1 MNKKIVNKIE
11 KAIQERQEQTTAL
24 KRRIDQARAEIEK
37 ADAAMNTATTE
48 DNEAEYIR
56 AADKKRFNENVI
68 AANEAK
74 LQTMKMVV
82 NESEYNAIIDEIK
95 ADARKSAEEA
105 EKKAADLFGSLYALA
120 DNFSREVKEC
130 DQLLAKWANANGKDA
145 MTVNYS
151 PMNTELLTLKG
162 ELEKKKRNGENQ
174 KNLLGTIANARADAA
189 RIYEKIP
196 AAANV

>member
-1 MNKKIVNKIE
+1 MNKKIISKIE
-11 KAIQERQEQTTAL
+11 KIIQDRHEQTAAL
-24 KRRIDQARAEIEK
+24 KKRIDQARAEIEK
-37 ADAAMNTATTE
+37 AEAAMNTATTE

-74 LQTMKMVV
+74 LQTLKMAVS
-82 NESEYNAIIDEIK
+82 ESEYNAIIDEIK

-120 DNFSREVKEC
+120 DSFSREVKEC

-145 MTVNYS
+145 MTVNFS
-151 PMNTELLTLKG
+151 PMNTELLSLKG
-162 ELEKKKRNGENQ
+162 EIEKKKRNAESI
-174 KNLLGTIANARADAA
+174 KNLQGIATVKADAA